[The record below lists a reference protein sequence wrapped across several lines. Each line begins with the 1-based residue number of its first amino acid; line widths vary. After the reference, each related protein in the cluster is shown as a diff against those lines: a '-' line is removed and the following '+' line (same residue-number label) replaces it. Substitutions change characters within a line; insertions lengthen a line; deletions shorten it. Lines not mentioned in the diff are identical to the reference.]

1 MKTTGSR
8 SGGLQEVRT
17 RLAVTFVALALV
29 LAACGGGVPEV
40 VFEASGAP
48 LTAATADSVAA
59 STGIGAF
66 ASVESSSA
74 PALRAKALEKLRAQ
88 GEIGARAAELL
99 TEGFPPVSLSVPV
112 LVRVCQ
118 VDGKDAVLVIEAYG
132 DAGGKLTHKRLWVFE
147 LGSGAIVRA
156 TSFL

>member
-1 MKTTGSR
+1 
-8 SGGLQEVRT
+8 VRA

-29 LAACGGGVPEV
+29 LAACGGSGIPEV

-48 LTAATADSVAA
+48 LTAATADALAA
-59 STGIGAF
+59 STDIGAF
-66 ASVESSSA
+66 ASIESSSA
-74 PALRAKALEKLRAQ
+74 PALRMKALEKLRAQ
-88 GEIGARAAELL
+88 GEIGARVAELL
-99 TEGFPPVSLSVPV
+99 TEGFPPVTLSVPV

-132 DAGGKLTHKRLWVFE
+132 GAGGKLTHKRSWVFE
-147 LGSGAIVRA
+147 LGTGTILRA